1 MKTKIQNILISG
13 LFGLMTTGLM
23 ANETGSFY
31 NTNEQEIITY
41 EIQDVT
47 CFNQNNGS
55 IEMTIL
61 NGENYWFSWDNGM
74 NGQNIYNLSPG
85 DYRVKI
91 ESIDGEIVYGT
102 FTIESPD
109 YIQGYI
115 TQENVGGGVN
125 LDLIVEGGSL
135 PYTYLWNGIETSED
149 LIGVT
154 VEGIN
159 EVTITDANGCYLN
172 LSTYV
177 VNENIVSIVEENI
190 NESKIN
196 GVYDLSGNLVNLDY
210 TPSGMYLIVNNGKI
224 TKIIK

>member
-1 MKTKIQNILISG
+1 MKTKIKNILISG

-177 VNENIVSIVEENI
+177 VNENIASIVEENI

>member
-1 MKTKIQNILISG
+1 MKTKIKNILISG

-177 VNENIVSIVEENI
+177 VNENIASIVEENI

-196 GVYDLSGNLVNLDY
+196 GVYDLSGNIVNLDY
-210 TPSGMYLIVNNGKI
+210 APSGMYLIVNNGVV

>member
-1 MKTKIQNILISG
+1 MKTKIKNILISG

>member
-1 MKTKIQNILISG
+1 
-13 LFGLMTTGLM
+13 
-23 ANETGSFY
+23 
-31 NTNEQEIITY
+31 
-41 EIQDVT
+41 
-47 CFNQNNGS
+47 
-55 IEMTIL
+55 MTIL

-74 NGQNIYNLSPG
+74 NGQSIYNLSPG

-91 ESIDGEIVYGT
+91 ESTDGEIVYGT

-177 VNENIVSIVEENI
+177 VNENTTSIIEENI

-196 GVYDLSGNLVNLDY
+196 GVYDMNGKKVNLND
-210 TPSGMYLIVNNGKI
+210 TKPGMYLIVNNGKI